1 MYIPKN
7 RIKTNLYTPGYEFI
21 IRSTGENYKG
31 SYHSI
36 YSGTFYTG
44 KTQNDSNI
52 REIIRFAATAGEGTP
67 DLPQNQSTTNII
79 ALFLKDPDPMV
90 NTEIWN
96 QGDIVTYLQLQGKST
111 IDDDPKKMPQQFY
124 PKPTEDDYL
133 LGSFT
138 RYFAV
143 KVNELQYL
151 ELDLPTFQKLKKR
164 DVGWVYLMYTI
175 FSIQWTLTGDQEEVA
190 RTNKNQILIAEQNL
204 NRLGLNNFLKEDY
217 LKFYK
222 YNEQTSLFTEGGEYI
237 NRTTGQE
244 YIGYYHIHSLKGPM
258 VGQFHTSTN
267 HSYLDPIISTTSTKT
282 TDSPI
287 TGSASPPPPTNSGY
301 SSPSGGG
308 Y

>member
-7 RIKTNLYTPGYEFI
+7 RILTNQFSNDRKLVYKSSQEFYVGFYYKTFNGKYF
-21 IRSTGENYKG
+21 
-31 SYHSI
+31 
-36 YSGTFYTG
+36 TG
-44 KTQNDSNI
+44 KTQNDPPNVELEVVEDTFTSYSPTIPQNEIAYIDAPTIFDDINTPGYSEEMVITYARLQNI
-52 REIIRFAATAGEGTP
+52 N
-67 DLPQNQSTTNII
+67 LNQSTRK
-79 ALFLKDPDPMV
+79 FLPY
-90 NTEIWN
+90 
-96 QGDIVTYLQLQGKST
+96 QS
-111 IDDDPKKMPQQFY
+111 Y
-124 PKPTEDDYL
+124 PTPTEDDYL

-164 DVGWVYLMYTI
+164 DVGWKWRMYII

-190 RTNKNQILIAEQNL
+190 RTNKNQILIAEQNI
-204 NRLGLNNFLKEDY
+204 NRLGLSIFLKRNY

-222 YNEQTSLFTEGGEYI
+222 YKEQTSLFTKGGEYI
-237 NRTTGQE
+237 NRATGQE

-258 VGQFHTSTN
+258 VGQFHTSIN
-267 HSYLDPIISTTSTKT
+267 HNYLDPIIITTSIKT

-287 TGSASPPPPTNSGY
+287 TGSTSSSTNGSY